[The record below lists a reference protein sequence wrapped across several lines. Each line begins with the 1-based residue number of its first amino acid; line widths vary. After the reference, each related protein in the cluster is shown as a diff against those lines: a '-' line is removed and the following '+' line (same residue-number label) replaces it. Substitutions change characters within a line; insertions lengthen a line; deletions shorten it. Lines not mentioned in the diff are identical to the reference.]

1 MWLLNTAIPPEVL
14 GSTFSSVVELLLS
27 LQIQEA
33 IQLLVPGVKLLSSLQ
48 CVTSLAL
55 EGNNLCRLL
64 VTSST
69 VTSLTSLLRPPSA
82 PTDNFRAERAGASSP
97 AVPSD
102 SALRGGA
109 RPLTSGPLPARP
121 SHRPQEV
128 PRTRGDAVDEGPDLE
143 LPRPQARGL

>member
-1 MWLLNTAIPPEVL
+1 MGPKAREALPTKEAAL
-14 GSTFSSVVELLLS
+14 FR
-27 LQIQEA
+27 QIVRFYEMKQYKKGLKA
-33 IQLLVPGVKLLSSLQ
+33 ADQILKCVPGGRAPSPRRAVPPHSAPPAGLPP
-48 CVTSLAL
+48 
-55 EGNNLCRLL
+55 
-64 VTSST
+64 
-69 VTSLTSLLRPPSA
+69 SLLRPPST
-82 PTDNFRAERAGASSP
+82 PTDNFRAERAGAPSP

-121 SHRPQEV
+121 PHRPQEV